1 MDDNLPPTNDNQQP
15 ENSNSNPPEPPVV
28 PPTSNPI
35 ATEEISL
42 PEVETP
48 KAPEPP
54 TTPPMETEENTVPPK
69 PEAEPEEAP
78 IEIGSLGQPAFTS
91 YSQETT
97 GKTQDDSLKPAK
109 PKAKKVKTIASVM
122 GILLI
127 ALSLPLSLLLV
138 KQNQEIR
145 KNAETPGLSG
155 SVSLCGI
162 KVSPIGQNAPG
173 SGNYSFSYSIT
184 STDGKSHTAE
194 VHTYGCACTD
204 GNRGSC
210 GTSSGKCDGKSFT
223 INTPHTGTVTAPKI
237 GDCGTY
243 QADVFILSV
252 DGNSGCYT
260 NK

>member
-15 ENSNSNPPEPPVV
+15 ENPNINPPEPPVV

-42 PEVETP
+42 PEVEIP

-54 TTPPMETEENTVPPK
+54 TNPPMETEKNTVPPK

-91 YSQETT
+91 YSQETAE
-97 GKTQDDSLKPAK
+97 KTQDDSPKTAK
-109 PKAKKVKTIASVM
+109 PKAKKIKTMASVL

-145 KNAETPGLSG
+145 KEAETPGLSG

-162 KVSPIGQNAPG
+162 TVSPVSQSFENGVYTFTYKIAG
-173 SGNYSFSYSIT
+173 SGQKVNFHAYACS
-184 STDGKSHTAE
+184 
-194 VHTYGCACTD
+194 CTD
-204 GNRGSC
+204 GTRGSC
-210 GTSSGKCDGKSFT
+210 GTNSAEKCNSENETLTAPFT
-223 INTPHTGTVTAPKI
+223 RSIQAPKI

-243 QADVFILSV
+243 QGDVFILSV
-252 DGNSGCYT
+252 NGDTGCYT